1 MKSLGSDY
9 IIFMVMY
16 TLPKMNLY
24 HVDTNSK
31 IWSKSI
37 MQAQFQSQTFP
48 CLKKKKKK
56 RKKKERKKEYPM
68 LGEDGYVSRECDR
81 YTLHQD
87 WLTPAIWLLKSQAK
101 KDNASIYKLKTTE
114 VRIWYTG

>member
-1 MKSLGSDY
+1 
-9 IIFMVMY
+9 MY

-56 RKKKERKKEYPM
+56 KRKKKREKKSGQGVGGGWVCVKGMWSVHFTSRLINTSNLTSQKP
-68 LGEDGYVSRECDR
+68 GEKR
-81 YTLHQD
+81 
-87 WLTPAIWLLKSQAK
+87 
-101 KDNASIYKLKTTE
+101 
-114 VRIWYTG
+114 

>member
-1 MKSLGSDY
+1 MGPVVKPG
-9 IIFMVMY
+9 
-16 TLPKMNLY
+16 
-24 HVDTNSK
+24 
-31 IWSKSI
+31 
-37 MQAQFQSQTFP
+37 QEA
-48 CLKKKKKK
+48 
-56 RKKKERKKEYPM
+56 KEEECK
-68 LGEDGYVSRECDR
+68 DGYVSRECDR